1 MHKLKNVL
9 KGIAKNIAV
18 SFFFTAFLVF
28 LFFLF
33 VDRQVRPYFTL
44 ISNLS
49 YSEVKTENQSISFD
63 TVEKRLTDYPNY
75 GTVWATIKIPALN
88 LELPVYHGDT
98 LDILRYGV
106 GHLAGSYFPGEGG
119 GIVLDAHNNEAYFG
133 TLPNLAFGDEIV
145 LDTIYGTYT
154 YEMTEAKIIKNTE
167 EEALPVKTEEELLML
182 YTCYPPGYVGL
193 TNERYVVYA
202 KLKGA
207 DYNNENN

>member
-1 MHKLKNVL
+1 MHKLKKSL

-18 SFFFTAFLVF
+18 SFFFTAFLIF
-28 LFFLF
+28 LFYLF
-33 VDRQVRPYFTL
+33 VERQVRPYFTL

-49 YSEVKTENQSISFD
+49 YSTIKNENQTISFD
-63 TVEKRLTDYPNY
+63 QVEKRLTDYPNY
-75 GTVWATIKIPALN
+75 GTVWATIKIPKLN

-119 GIVLDAHNNEAYFG
+119 GIILDAHNNDAYFG
-133 TLPNLAFGDEIV
+133 TLPNLEVGDTIV
-145 LDTIYGTYT
+145 LDTVYGEYT
-154 YEMTEAKIIKNTE
+154 YEMTESKIIKNTE
-167 EEALPVKTEEELLML
+167 EEALPVKTEEETLML

-202 KLKGA
+202 KLMEVGPE
-207 DYNNENN
+207 NENN

>member
-1 MHKLKNVL
+1 M
-9 KGIAKNIAV
+9 
-18 SFFFTAFLVF
+18 
-28 LFFLF
+28 
-33 VDRQVRPYFTL
+33 
-44 ISNLS
+44 
-49 YSEVKTENQSISFD
+49 
-63 TVEKRLTDYPNY
+63 
-75 GTVWATIKIPALN
+75 
-88 LELPVYHGDT
+88 PVYHGDT

-145 LDTIYGTYT
+145 LVTIYGTYT
-154 YEMTEAKIIKNTE
+154 YEMTESKIIHNTD

-207 DYNNENN
+207 GYENENN